1 MSKRKRGFTSA
12 VGKKFLS
19 AITGLALTVFL
30 IGHLAG
36 NLLLLR
42 GKGES
47 FNAYANFLNSI
58 PILWIIELGLVALF
72 GYHAYMGL
80 KVYAEN
86 RKARPTE
93 YYRKEWTKSERSR
106 KSWGSTTMHFSGA
119 AMLLLVVLHVWHF
132 KFGHHYALP
141 PSQAGTTALQKGAVA
156 SEENAGEDVQPGFVK
171 SFFGGAGPRDLAQLV
186 NDEFHKPYIV
196 GLYVFFVLLTGLH
209 LNHGFSSA
217 FQSIG
222 AGGLGKKLRLGGR
235 IFTFLL
241 TGGFLLIP
249 IYVMFFRD

>member
-1 MSKRKRGFTSA
+1 MSKVKRGFMSA

-30 IGHLAG
+30 VGHLAG

-72 GYHAYMGL
+72 AYHAWMGL

-86 RKARPTE
+86 RRARPTD
-93 YYRKEWTKSERSR
+93 YHQKEWTKSSRSR
-106 KSWGSTTMHFSGA
+106 KSLASTTMHFSGLL
-119 AMLLLVVLHVWHF
+119 MLILVIWHVWHF
-132 KFGHHYALP
+132 KFGRHYHLP
-141 PSQAGTTALQKGAVA
+141 PSQAGTTALQHGAVA
-156 SEENAGEDVQPGFVK
+156 SPHNAGEDEQPGFVK

-186 NDEFHKPYIV
+186 NDEFHKPHIV
-196 GLYVFFVLLTGLH
+196 LVYVLFVLLTGLH
-209 LNHGFSSA
+209 LNHGFTSA

-235 IFTFLL
+235 IFTFVL

-249 IYVMFFRD
+249 LYVMFFRN